1 MATNSNNIY
10 WILYHKN
17 IFIKYYLSYREWEY
31 EMNLLLFKL
40 KSYERIFPKI
50 TLVIFG
56 AHGSGKTSLSSS
68 FSKKEFIE
76 VAPSDYRK

>member
-1 MATNSNNIY
+1 
-10 WILYHKN
+10 
-17 IFIKYYLSYREWEY
+17 
-31 EMNLLLFKL
+31 MNLLLFKL